1 MCRNIVPLNNL
12 EPAATDEE
20 CQEAA
25 LQFVRK
31 ISGTTAPSRANR
43 EVFDR
48 AVAEIAVATRRLL
61 DDLVTSAPPKN
72 REEQAAKR
80 RARSAER
87 YEAIRVF
94 RRRSGRR
101 ARADALRAGGGA
113 LCQNRRTPL
122 DFPCGP
128 VMKAPSSHRRIPPAG
143 NLPKESCTWLRSPL
157 ASSSSTTTTTS
168 PCSSRPSWNGVQ
180 AASSISRTTAGPA
193 LEKAAAV
200 KPDVVVTD
208 IEMPG
213 LSGLELL
220 AELRR
225 LMPTVPVVVMTAHV
239 SVEYAVSALRAQA
252 DEFLTKPLDNARL
265 VESVTRLVEES
276 RRRKAE
282 AKTGEVVLAIGAH
295 PDDVEIGVGGILAAH
310 AAAGD
315 QITIL
320 TLSRGA
326 RGGDADSRQ
335 HESLAA
341 AEQVG
346 ARLFV
351 KTSSTPRSRAEDRPS
366 ASSRRSCR
374 RSSRPSSTRTRTT
387 TATRITAR

>member
-1 MCRNIVPLNNL
+1 M
-12 EPAATDEE
+12 
-20 CQEAA
+20 
-25 LQFVRK
+25 
-31 ISGTTAPSRANR
+31 
-43 EVFDR
+43 
-48 AVAEIAVATRRLL
+48 
-61 DDLVTSAPPKN
+61 
-72 REEQAAKR
+72 
-80 RARSAER
+80 
-87 YEAIRVF
+87 
-94 RRRSGRR
+94 
-101 ARADALRAGGGA
+101 
-113 LCQNRRTPL
+113 
-122 DFPCGP
+122 
-128 VMKAPSSHRRIPPAG
+128 
-143 NLPKESCTWLRSPL
+143 
-157 ASSSSTTTTTS
+157 
-168 PCSSRPSWNGVQ
+168 
-180 AASSISRTTAGPA
+180 
-193 LEKAAAV
+193 

-320 TLSRGA
+320 TL
-326 RGGDADSRQ
+326 
-335 HESLAA
+335 
-341 AEQVG
+341 
-346 ARLFV
+346 
-351 KTSSTPRSRAEDRPS
+351 PRSA
-366 ASSRRSCR
+366 RR
-374 RSSRPSSTRTRTT
+374 
-387 TATRITAR
+387 